1 MRYNK
6 IRKMDISNGPGV
18 RVSIFMQGC
27 EFHCKNCFNAETWNF
42 KGGKEFTDE
51 TINRVLELSEK
62 DYVAGL
68 SILGGEPMHPKNI
81 DGTIEL
87 AREFKKKFPKKTV
100 WVWSGFLY
108 DDIMERNKEVFD
120 YIGLGNK
127 YYDENTPWVAVKED
141 INKFNDITYTCI
153 YMIAN
158 IANMINP
165 FMPTTSEKIKDM
177 LSLKPFAW
185 KEEVISGNIKINDL
199 KLLFERI
206 DE

>member
-27 EFHCKNCFNAETWNF
+27 EFRCKNCFNAETWNF

-108 DDIMERNKEVFD
+108 DDSLHNPTLQWKGSSNQRVID
-120 YIGLGNK
+120 
-127 YYDENTPWVAVKED
+127 VK
-141 INKFNDITYTCI
+141 KT
-153 YMIAN
+153 
-158 IANMINP
+158 
-165 FMPTTSEKIKDM
+165 KK
-177 LSLKPFAW
+177 
-185 KEEVISGNIKINDL
+185 SGKVT
-199 KLLFERI
+199 LFC
-206 DE
+206 D